1 MILVDGQH
9 LSTRQ
14 IAALAHR
21 RDAIAIAEDARERA
35 RESYEF
41 GERTVTQRPIYGR
54 STGVGANRDVVLADP
69 EAQADALMRSH
80 ATTAGE
86 PRSRERIRAM
96 LAVRLN
102 QLAAGGSGASP
113 AVLDALGRMLAD
125 DCLPPVR
132 ELGSIGTGD
141 LPALA
146 ITALA
151 LAGFVP
157 TTPPMAATVPM
168 GIGDALPFMSSN
180 AATIG
185 DAALAVVEVRE
196 LTYAAL
202 VVGAL
207 TFTAVDGNIEAF
219 DEVVERVTPFEGA
232 RVVCRTMR
240 RLVDTARPPAR
251 IQDQFGLRT
260 LPQVHGAL
268 LDQLV
273 LLDHAIVRMANAPA
287 ENPVLLPDL
296 GLAHHGGFHAAH
308 LAQALDSTALAI
320 AEAAQLSF
328 ARLTMLSEPAV
339 TGLPPFL
346 GDGTPGAS
354 GVMVVEYVA
363 ASALARLRA
372 AATPASLQSITLSRG
387 VEEDASIAALAA
399 AQVMNAVADLR
410 VVIACELVA
419 AVRCVRMRSL
429 DAPAGLAAALADCT
443 KLNDDVRD
451 RDLTEDLDVAGVIL
465 DDLVV
470 SAV

>member
-1 MILVDGQH
+1 MVDGRH
-9 LSTRQ
+9 LSTRD
-14 IAALAHR
+14 IAAFASR
-21 RDAIAIAEDARERA
+21 TDTFAIDDAARA
-35 RESYEF
+35 RVVASYEF
-41 GERTVTQRPIYGR
+41 GERTITQRPIYGR

-69 EAQADALMRSH
+69 DAQADALMRSH

-86 PRSRERIRAM
+86 TRSPERIRAM

-102 QLAAGGSGASP
+102 QLAAGGSGVSVG
-113 AVLDALGRMLAD
+113 VLDALATMLAD

-151 LAGFVP
+151 LGGLVP
-157 TTPPMAATVPM
+157 TTPAMTSTIAI

-180 AATIG
+180 AATIA
-185 DAALAVVEVRE
+185 DAALAVVDVRD
-196 LTYAAL
+196 LAYAAL
-202 VVGAL
+202 VVGAF
-207 TFTAVDGNIEAF
+207 TFLAVDGNIEAF
-219 DEVVERVTPFEGA
+219 DKAVERVTPFEGA
-232 RVVCRTMR
+232 RFVCRTMR
-240 RLVDTARPPAR
+240 RLVGSQPQAAR

-268 LDQLV
+268 LDQLA
-273 LLDHAIVRMANAPA
+273 LLDRTIVRMANAPA
-287 ENPVLLPDL
+287 ENPVLLPEL

-308 LAQALDSTALAI
+308 LAQSLDATALSI

-339 TGLPPFL
+339 TGLPAFL

-387 VEEDASIAALAA
+387 IEEDASIAALAA
-399 AQVMNAVADLR
+399 VQVLQAVADLR
-410 VVIACELVA
+410 VVVACELVA
-419 AVRCVRMRSL
+419 AIRCVRMRSL
-429 DAPAGLAAALADCT
+429 AAPPGLAAALADCA
-443 KLNDDVRD
+443 KLNADVRD
-451 RDLTEDLDVAGVIL
+451 RDLTEDLDVAAAIL
-465 DDLVV
+465 PELVV
-470 SAV
+470 SAA